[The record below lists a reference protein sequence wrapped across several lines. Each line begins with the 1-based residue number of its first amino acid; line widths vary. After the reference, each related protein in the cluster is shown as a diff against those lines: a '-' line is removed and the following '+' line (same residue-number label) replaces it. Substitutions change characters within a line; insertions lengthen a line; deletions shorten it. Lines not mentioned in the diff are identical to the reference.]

1 MTKTLKLGH
10 SVVKLAARAVRYK
23 FLQWSGLPA
32 PVEALSLEITHRCIA
47 RCIMCNIWKRSKAHG
62 DIPLDQWLGL
72 LSSPILRSLR
82 ELDVT
87 GGEPFLRGDLE
98 NLLLTVTAMKKD
110 YFPSLRTIAITTNG
124 FLTDRVRHV
133 IGEVIA
139 SLDKQGIDLVLA
151 FAMDGVGEIHNK
163 IRRVRHGWDRLN
175 KTIEAVGK
183 LRETYPSLVMGIKT
197 TILPLNIKELEGIAR
212 YAKNHAL
219 FTIISPCIIT
229 ENRYGNTDLARDLQF
244 TRGQRKEMETFF
256 SGPHFR
262 WSCHRDVV
270 LQHLQEGFVEK
281 PCSAGFNYFFVR
293 STGEIFPCPLID
305 YAIGDFTKG
314 PFDEAVRGRRARQ
327 FRKVVGRYPACR
339 SCTEPGLERYALPC
353 EGLHYLRLLF
363 RMGPKRFAELHAHM
377 GLNKYL

>member
-1 MTKTLKLGH
+1 MTKTFKLGH
-10 SVVKLAARAVRYK
+10 AVLKLAARAVRYK
-23 FLQWSGLPA
+23 FLRLSGLPA

-47 RCIMCNIWKRSKAHG
+47 RCIMCNIWKRSMAYG
-62 DIPLDQWLGL
+62 DIPLDQWLRL

-133 IGEVIA
+133 VGEVIA

-151 FAMDGVGEIHNK
+151 FAMDGVGEIHNE
-163 IRRVRHGWDRLN
+163 IRRVRNGWDRLD
-175 KTIEAVGK
+175 KTIEAVGE
-183 LRETYPSLVMGIKT
+183 LRETYPNLIMGIKT
-197 TILPLNIKELEGIAR
+197 TILPLNIKELDGIAR
-212 YAKNHAL
+212 YATDHAL

-244 TRGQRKEMETFF
+244 TWEQRKEMETFF
-256 SGPHFR
+256 LGPHFE

-270 LQHLQEGFVEK
+270 LQYLQEGCVEK

-314 PFDEAVRGRRARQ
+314 PFDEAVRGKRARQ

-353 EGLHYLRLLF
+353 EGLHYLQHLF